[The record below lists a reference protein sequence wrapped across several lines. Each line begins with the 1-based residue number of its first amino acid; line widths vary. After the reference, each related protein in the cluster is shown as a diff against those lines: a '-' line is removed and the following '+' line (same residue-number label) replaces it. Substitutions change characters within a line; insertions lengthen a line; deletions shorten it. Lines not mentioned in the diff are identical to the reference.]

1 MSYFYLPK
9 IYPNVSSDNIKFSFI
24 EKKEYQENSN
34 EYLDNLLDD
43 VEKYKN
49 NTIIKNI
56 LSPLFLLTNN
66 VMKKKKASIEYLK
79 FIEIFNLTKI
89 VFSKTINALHFEKN
103 SCDSV
108 KALIELRKN
117 KEDKHYIVGRKKKE
131 EENNLQ
137 ILFNDKI
144 KNNLLDA
151 SVFNNLKTKFVNSF
165 DFITVLQCDLTDD
178 NGNNLIILYVLLS
191 LLILNDDASFIF
203 RIPNL
208 NDKLYVEILFFLSNY
223 FDRLI
228 VIKPNM
234 TCYFENEKY
243 ICCKNMGQIDKDFI
257 SSLCDSFL
265 QLYKSNKSNII
276 LSSFIDINIPI
287 TFFSK
292 IDECNSITMQ
302 SQLENLCYLNNICK
316 MCDNKIGNNKISE
329 INERNKQKCIN
340 WCISNG
346 IEYNE

>member
-165 DFITVLQCDLTDD
+165 DFITVLQCDFTDE
-178 NGNNLIILYVLLS
+178 NGNNLIIF
-191 LLILNDDASFIF
+191 NSFSIF
-203 RIPNL
+203 L
-208 NDKLYVEILFFLSNY
+208 
-223 FDRLI
+223 
-228 VIKPNM
+228 
-234 TCYFENEKY
+234 
-243 ICCKNMGQIDKDFI
+243 
-257 SSLCDSFL
+257 
-265 QLYKSNKSNII
+265 
-276 LSSFIDINIPI
+276 
-287 TFFSK
+287 
-292 IDECNSITMQ
+292 
-302 SQLENLCYLNNICK
+302 
-316 MCDNKIGNNKISE
+316 
-329 INERNKQKCIN
+329 
-340 WCISNG
+340 
-346 IEYNE
+346 